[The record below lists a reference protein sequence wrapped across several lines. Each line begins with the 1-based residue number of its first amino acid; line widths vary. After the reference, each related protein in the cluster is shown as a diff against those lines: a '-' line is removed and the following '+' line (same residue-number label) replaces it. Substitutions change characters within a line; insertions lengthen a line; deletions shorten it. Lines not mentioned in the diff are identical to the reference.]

1 MRKRTWQDEKR
12 TCPERTVSNAMG
24 FHDVVEDHVEHNAFD
39 GVISIDCGASIDYV
53 DEVTGIWYQTD
64 ESFIESGTNHRLAPN
79 ISFDHHAPT
88 INRQLMTVRSFPEGE
103 RNCYTL
109 RPKQEKQK
117 QKYLMRAIIAYGNYD
132 LRNQVP
138 ELDLYLGVNY
148 WTTFRILPNP
158 NGPQTIFPFEIIMEK
173 DSSTETIQVCLVNTG
188 RGIPFIN
195 SLELRPLNNSLYHVP
210 LPLLYLIW
218 VTLQLQELTWAP
230 GSSPLIGP
238 EPEPTQPPSPPVD
251 PEPLPPTLKPSASP
265 SSLFK
270 DDVYDRLWWN
280 NDNPNWDVLQTS
292 VEAKAEES
300 VYELPWEVL
309 RTAQRPPNN
318 SNLLTINMIFG
329 DITNQ
334 YYLFLHFAEIKKL
347 PRGQK
352 RIINVTFDDENSLSQ
367 QLTLEYLKPITLI
380 SNITKGFTIKA
391 ATDSDAPPI
400 LNALEICKVVQQP
413 NSPTAEQDI
422 KAIKEIQHIYGV
434 SKISWQGDPCVP
446 YQLAWDGLNCSYKN
460 NIRIISLPLPEFLAT
475 LPNLKFINVTGNN
488 LTGSIPK
495 ALREKA
501 NLEISFVRR
510 ISEEEIPKTKESSF
524 SYSEVLRI
532 TKNFETTIGE
542 GGFGKVY
549 LGTLEDDT
557 KVAVKLLS
565 PSSKQGYKEFKSE
578 AQLLTVIHH
587 RNLVALVGFCDEN
600 DVKALIY
607 EYMDHGDLGGLL
619 SDKNQNVIKWSDRLQ
634 VAVDAAKGL
643 EYLHNGCMTPIIHRD
658 LKPSNILL
666 NKFMV
671 AKIADFGLSRAF
683 TNERDSHLSTQPA
696 GTPGYIDPEFQR
708 SGKLDK
714 RSDIYSFGMILLQLI
729 TGHPPIRRQLENVY
743 FIIDWIRPKIECGD
757 IQGIVDQRLNGEFQ
771 VSSVWKAV
779 ETAMSC
785 IEPQPIQRPDISYV
799 LNELKECLAMEIDHA
814 NSNGLQSQLINHH
827 SGQLDSITTLSA
839 R

>member
-1 MRKRTWQDEKR
+1 MKSKSLWVLALYVFLSFITASDSAQSVADGGN
-12 TCPERTVSNAMG
+12 S
-24 FHDVVEDHVEHNAFD
+24 
-39 GVISIDCGASIDYV
+39 GVISIDCGTSIDYV
-53 DEVTGIWYQTD
+53 DEVTGIWYQRD

-138 ELDLYLGVNY
+138 EFDLYLGVNY

-210 LPLLYLIW
+210 LPLAIFDLGNSP
-218 VTLQLQELTWAP
+218 VTRIDL
-230 GSSPLIGP
+230 GSRL
-238 EPEPTQPPSPPVD
+238 QPPYW
-251 PEPLPPTLKPSASP
+251 TR
-265 SSLFK
+265 FK

-280 NDNPNWDVLQTS
+280 NDNPNWDVLETS

-334 YYLFLHFAEIKKL
+334 YYAFLHFAEIKKL

-446 YQLAWDGLNCSYKN
+446 YQLAWDGLNCSYEN
-460 NIRIISLPLPEFLAT
+460 NIRIISLNLSSSKLTGVITPSFSSLEKLESLDLSNNELTGPLPEFLAT

-495 ALREKA
+495 ALRK
-501 NLEISFVRR
+501 R
-510 ISEEEIPKTKESSF
+510 
-524 SYSEVLRI
+524 
-532 TKNFETTIGE
+532 
-542 GGFGKVY
+542 
-549 LGTLEDDT
+549 
-557 KVAVKLLS
+557 
-565 PSSKQGYKEFKSE
+565 
-578 AQLLTVIHH
+578 
-587 RNLVALVGFCDEN
+587 
-600 DVKALIY
+600 
-607 EYMDHGDLGGLL
+607 
-619 SDKNQNVIKWSDRLQ
+619 
-634 VAVDAAKGL
+634 
-643 EYLHNGCMTPIIHRD
+643 PIWR
-658 LKPSNILL
+658 
-666 NKFMV
+666 
-671 AKIADFGLSRAF
+671 
-683 TNERDSHLSTQPA
+683 
-696 GTPGYIDPEFQR
+696 
-708 SGKLDK
+708 
-714 RSDIYSFGMILLQLI
+714 
-729 TGHPPIRRQLENVY
+729 
-743 FIIDWIRPKIECGD
+743 
-757 IQGIVDQRLNGEFQ
+757 
-771 VSSVWKAV
+771 
-779 ETAMSC
+779 
-785 IEPQPIQRPDISYV
+785 
-799 LNELKECLAMEIDHA
+799 
-814 NSNGLQSQLINHH
+814 
-827 SGQLDSITTLSA
+827 
-839 R
+839 